1 MEGLPYALPFASV
14 WSLEYA
20 GTILSEIP
28 RLSPPP
34 TFPVS
39 RILSLRD
46 ETHCSVMWWDLTVI
60 LRLIVHCARSRR
72 LEPVPALT
80 PAGADAQAARAT
92 RGYSRSATVLLS
104 APAPNGLRPTVVGIP
119 SWRNDLCN
127 PMMMMLHMGH
137 GRNDEI
143 LVVNRIWIFQRNFLF
158 EFDLHARA
166 PAVWLVRRSSNSR

>member
-1 MEGLPYALPFASV
+1 MEGLPYALSFASV

-104 APAPNGLRPTVVGIP
+104 ASAPNDSKADRRGHSKLTQRPLRSDDDDVAHGPRKKWWDFGCKPDLDFSTEFSVRIRPT
-119 SWRNDLCN
+119 R
-127 PMMMMLHMGH
+127 
-137 GRNDEI
+137 
-143 LVVNRIWIFQRNFLF
+143 
-158 EFDLHARA
+158 ARA
-166 PAVWLVRRSSNSR
+166 CRLACPKKQ